1 MINTTFLAP
10 QGSNLMMISYHK
22 VISCA
27 TVVTMI
33 RSPSPCC
40 PCHSKALLPCHGKAL
55 LHYTDPIPVTTNH
68 LPMLQVENSW
78 EVNCELGNCDYNSA
92 SSLLASLLS
101 LLLTALVL
109 S

>member
-1 MINTTFLAP
+1 
-10 QGSNLMMISYHK
+10 MMISCHK

-27 TVVTMI
+27 TVASMI
-33 RSPSPCC
+33 RSPSPFD
-40 PCHSKALLPCHGKAL
+40 PSTCHSKAPLP
-55 LHYTDPIPVTTNH
+55 YSDPIPVTTNH